1 MVEARIDCPP
11 QGFMPVNPVPDH
23 QIGLFKQWDSSGNI
37 VQI

>member
-1 MVEARIDCPP
+1 
-11 QGFMPVNPVPDH
+11 MPVNPVPDH